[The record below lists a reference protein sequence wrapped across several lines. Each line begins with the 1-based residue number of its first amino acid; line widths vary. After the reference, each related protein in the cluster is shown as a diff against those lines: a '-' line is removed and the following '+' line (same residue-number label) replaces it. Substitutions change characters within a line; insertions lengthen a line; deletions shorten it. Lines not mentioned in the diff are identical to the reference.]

1 MKLAAREHSPAT
13 GQDMDDKYLDSEELD
28 INDDLLLPED
38 GDNDDLLEALEGMED
53 DAPLEE
59 QQ

>member
-1 MKLAAREHSPAT
+1 
-13 GQDMDDKYLDSEELD
+13 MDDKYLDSEELD